1 MAAVSHGTLPHER
14 GTAGGHLDIEG
25 CFNVRDAGGWDTADG
40 GWMRTGA
47 LYRADD
53 PVRITAMGRQA
64 IRDLHLSAVVDLRQ
78 QSQFDRG
85 PGFADRAITHH
96 IPLVDR
102 VINTDDPPRIE
113 EPHHIAGLYDDMA
126 DRGGEQLVL
135 AIDIVATTHR

>member
-1 MAAVSHGTLPHER
+1 MPAAGRPA
-14 GTAGGHLDIEG
+14 TAGG
-25 CFNVRDAGGWDTADG
+25 CAPAGS
-40 GWMRTGA
+40 TGPTTRCGSRRSGA
-47 LYRADD
+47 R
-53 PVRITAMGRQA
+53 PSRPS
-64 IRDLHLSAVVDLRQ
+64 HLSAVVDLRQ

-126 DRGGEQLVL
+126 DRG
-135 AIDIVATTHR
+135 R